1 VSVSE
6 YARARQEWVQFCA
19 QLEKSPNSAIHAA
32 VPLYQLAIDLA
43 KACDAHRAPGRSA
56 ILRMAGNIA
65 PALIP
70 YCSRYVDTGQALGEW
85 QIDLDRIAIDSVRIA
100 RAIMAEVD
108 RPQPGETPITATT
121 E

>member
-6 YARARQEWVQFCA
+6 SERVRQAWDEFRHGVDDHH
-19 QLEKSPNSAIHAA
+19 SVIPHAA
-32 VPLYQLAIDLA
+32 SLYQRAYDLA
-43 KACDAHRAPGRSA
+43 KECDAHRAPDRSA
-56 ILRMAGNIA
+56 LLHVAGSVAVVLSRRYHSPITAGESEQIA
-65 PALIP
+65 
-70 YCSRYVDTGQALGEW
+70 G
-85 QIDLDRIAIDSVRIA
+85 DSVRIA